1 MTFRSFIAACLVL
14 GMGGASAVAGPAVL
28 SNDDLAEVVGQEGIS
43 MVLHLQ
49 VNTSDAGSQALGASF
64 THSFNVNGT
73 TTYATAQGLKG
84 VIDLVGLT
92 IDVAPR
98 PDLAG
103 GSYIDIGLPGV
114 VAVNQFGFRSFGVQ
128 TDAQAAVQ
136 PDQNFG
142 SVLLNGVGTQTG
154 HLYLWA
160 K

>member
-1 MTFRSFIAACLVL
+1 MTTFLFL
-14 GMGGASAVAGPAVL
+14 GMGSATAMAGPAVL

-114 VAVNQFGFRSFGVQ
+114 SNLEDAELPAFLRRNIRSLNSVPSLSETVAKYAERR
-128 TDAQAAVQ
+128 
-136 PDQNFG
+136 
-142 SVLLNGVGTQTG
+142 
-154 HLYLWA
+154 
-160 K
+160 